1 MPEVVVT
8 EFMDEAAV
16 RSLAVEHDVAY
27 DETLHARPAELR
39 RLAAGARALIVR
51 SETKVD
57 AALIAAAENL
67 VVIGRLGVG
76 LDNIDLDACRRRDI
90 AVRPTQGTNDI
101 PVAEY
106 VIAGLIML
114 LRPAFHSTAAVLA
127 GKWPRRQLI
136 GHEIAGKSLGLIGFG
151 GVARALA
158 GRASALGLKVSAY
171 DPFVPLD
178 SLAWRDYPAVFS
190 PLETLLADSDAIS
203 LHVPLTDET
212 RGLVGAAAL
221 ARMKR
226 DAVLI
231 NAARGEVVD
240 EAALAA
246 ALREGRLGGA
256 LLDVFIEEPLPAGN
270 VFAGVP
276 NLFLTP
282 HIAGLTVES
291 NVRMSAMIAS
301 EIREALKRP

>member
-1 MPEVVVT
+1 MPEIVIT

-16 RSLAVEHDVAY
+16 RSLAAEHDVAY
-27 DETLHARPAELR
+27 DETLHARPDELR

-51 SETKVD
+51 SETTVD

-76 LDNIDLDACRRRDI
+76 LDNIDLDACRRRNI
-90 AVRPTQGTNDI
+90 AVRPTQGTNDVS
-101 PVAEY
+101 VAEY

-114 LRPAFHSTAAVLA
+114 LRRAFHSTEAVLG
-127 GKWPRRQLI
+127 GKWPRRQVI
-136 GHEIAGKSLGLIGFG
+136 GREIAGKSLGLIGFG

-158 GRASALGLKVSAY
+158 GRASSLGLKVSAY

-178 SLAWRDYPAVFS
+178 SLAWRDYPAVFL
-190 PLETLLADSDAIS
+190 PLETLLAESDAIS
-203 LHVPLTDET
+203 LHVPLTGET
-212 RGLVGAAAL
+212 RGLVGAAAI
-221 ARMKR
+221 ARMKPG
-226 DAVLI
+226 AVLI
-231 NAARGEVVD
+231 NAARGEIVD
-240 EAALAA
+240 EVALAA

-256 LLDVFIEEPLPAGN
+256 LLDVFVEEPLPAGS

-291 NVRMSAMIAS
+291 NVRMSAMIAG
-301 EIREALKRP
+301 EIRDALKRP